1 MWQERNTLDKA
12 AAWLKQSLAYAFE
25 DEQLLKQALTH
36 RSAPGPNNER
46 LEFLGDA
53 VLQLVASE
61 LVFEKTPNAS
71 EGQLSRLRSTL
82 VKDTTLAE
90 IAADLGVGEFLILGS
105 GEKKSGGDRRSSIL
119 ADALEAIFG
128 AIYLDAGLEGA
139 RQVIHNAY
147 GERLHDLPEAA
158 DLRDPKSRLQEHLQ
172 GRKMALPDYAVQNI
186 SGKAHKQ
193 SFEVSCSIAELDAV
207 TIGAGLTRRDAEQ
220 EAGLAMLDKI
230 GADG

>member
-1 MWQERNTLDKA
+1 MDKA

-105 GEKKSGGDRRSSIL
+105 GEKKSGGHRRSSIL

-220 EAGLAMLDKI
+220 EAALAMLDKI